1 MALSF
6 CSNSGSFEHHLSPEI
21 MSSFQQIHDPEMAA
35 EVLMTFDGNSTLADF
50 DPLLDPNE
58 FCYADNYNINL
69 LPYCSTPSD
78 YLTYFSPES
87 FPQDEL
93 RSYQYPKRQKY
104 FSCGNYHNYSD
115 FAPGFFDGYLPN
127 PGLLPETLP
136 EFLAPPL
143 PVASYSC
150 NQHTPES
157 YMKNPTSR
165 VSLSAQSIAARER
178 RRKITE
184 KTQELGK
191 RIPGGNKLNTAEM
204 FHAAFKYVK
213 YLQAQVS
220 VLQIMASVQADKD
233 QPIMHDT
240 KELQDHLLASP
251 LIQEKLY
258 SEAKCLVPKQF
269 LQTLANDREIQS
281 KPLMLKDI
289 HQLLRTNAA

>member
-1 MALSF
+1 M
-6 CSNSGSFEHHLSPEI
+6 
-21 MSSFQQIHDPEMAA
+21 MSSFQQMHDPEIAA
-35 EVLMTFDGNSTLADF
+35 EVLMAFDGNSTLADF
-50 DPLLDPNE
+50 DPLLDPYE

-69 LPYCSTPSD
+69 LPYCSTP
-78 YLTYFSPES
+78 PEI

-93 RSYQYPKRQKY
+93 QSYQYPKRQKI
-104 FSCGNYHNYSD
+104 SCGNYHNYSD
-115 FAPGFFDGYLPN
+115 FAPGFFYSYLPN
-127 PGLLPETLP
+127 PSGLLTKTMP
-136 EFLAPPL
+136 EFLAPL
-143 PVASYSC
+143 PVSSHSC
-150 NQHTPES
+150 DQHIPES
-157 YMKNPTSR
+157 YVKNPTSR

-191 RIPGGNKLNTAEM
+191 RIPGGSRLNTAEM

-213 YLQAQVS
+213 YLQAQIA
-220 VLQIMASVQADKD
+220 VLQIMADKE
-233 QPIMHDT
+233 PLMHDT

-258 SEAKCLVPKQF
+258 SDAKCLVPKQF
-269 LQTLANDREIQS
+269 LQTLANDLEIQS

>member
-6 CSNSGSFEHHLSPEI
+6 CSDWGSFEHHLSPEI
-21 MSSFQQIHDPEMAA
+21 MSSFQQMHDDPEMAA
-35 EVLMTFDGNSTLADF
+35 EVLMTFD
-50 DPLLDPNE
+50 E
-58 FCYADNYNINL
+58 I
-69 LPYCSTPSD
+69 
-78 YLTYFSPES
+78 
-87 FPQDEL
+87 FPQVEL
-93 RSYQYPKRQKY
+93 QSYGQYPKRQK

-127 PGLLPETLP
+127 PVLLPETLP
-136 EFLAPPL
+136 EFLAPL

-150 NQHTPES
+150 DQHTPHES
-157 YMKNPTSR
+157 YTKNPTSR

-213 YLQAQVS
+213 YLQAQVA
-220 VLQIMASVQADKD
+220 VLQIMASAAEKE
-233 QPIMHDT
+233 PIMHDT

-258 SEAKCLVPKQF
+258 SEAKCMVPKQF
-269 LQTLANDREIQS
+269 LQTSANDREIQS
-281 KPLMLKDI
+281 KLLMLKDI
-289 HQLLRTNAA
+289 HDQLQRINGA

>member
-6 CSNSGSFEHHLSPEI
+6 CSNLGSFEHHLSLEM
-21 MSSFQQIHDPEMAA
+21 MSSFQQMHDPEMAT
-35 EVLMTFDGNSTLADF
+35 EVLMAFDGNSTLADF
-50 DPLLDPNE
+50 DPLLDPYE
-58 FCYADNYNINL
+58 FCHADNYNINL

-78 YLTYFSPES
+78 YLTYFSPEI
-87 FPQDEL
+87 FPQYEL
-93 RSYQYPKRQKY
+93 QSYQYPKRQKI
-104 FSCGNYHNYSD
+104 SCGNYHNYSD
-115 FAPGFFDGYLPN
+115 FAPGFFDGHLPN
-127 PGLLPETLP
+127 PSVLLPETLP
-136 EFLAPPL
+136 EFLPPL
-143 PVASYSC
+143 PASSYSC
-150 NQHTPES
+150 DQHTPES
-157 YMKNPTSR
+157 YVKNPTSRNPTSR

-191 RIPGGNKLNTAEM
+191 RIPGGSRLNTAEM

-213 YLQAQVS
+213 YLQAQIA
-220 VLQIMASVQADKD
+220 VLQIMADKE
-233 QPIMHDT
+233 PLMHDT

-258 SEAKCLVPKQF
+258 SDAKCLVPKQF
-269 LQTLANDREIQS
+269 LQTLANDLEIQS

>member
-1 MALSF
+1 M
-6 CSNSGSFEHHLSPEI
+6 
-21 MSSFQQIHDPEMAA
+21 HDPEIAA
-35 EVLMTFDGNSTLADF
+35 EVLMAFDGNSTLADF
-50 DPLLDPNE
+50 DPLLDPYK
-58 FCYADNYNINL
+58 FCYADNSNINL

-78 YLTYFSPES
+78 YLTYFSPEI

-93 RSYQYPKRQKY
+93 QSYQYPKCQKI
-104 FSCGNYHNYSD
+104 SCGNYHNYSD

-127 PGLLPETLP
+127 PSGLLTEIMP
-136 EFLAPPL
+136 EFLAPL
-143 PVASYSC
+143 P
-150 NQHTPES
+150 
-157 YMKNPTSR
+157 
-165 VSLSAQSIAARER
+165 SIAARER

-191 RIPGGNKLNTAEM
+191 RIPGGSRLNTAEM

-213 YLQAQVS
+213 YLQAQIA
-220 VLQIMASVQADKD
+220 VLQIMSDKE
-233 QPIMHDT
+233 PLMHDT

-269 LQTLANDREIQS
+269 LQTLVNDLEIQS